1 MICDVIEA
9 FGMAL
14 LCAHALYSILCR
26 DKPETEM
33 LCLSFNPHIN
43 ILAVGKGRTAHS
55 PANIT
60 MSRH

>member
-1 MICDVIEA
+1 
-9 FGMAL
+9 
-14 LCAHALYSILCR
+14 
-26 DKPETEM
+26 M

-60 MSRH
+60 MSRINVQMEYCRQKF